1 MIADKKEYHV
11 KLFNYALAP
20 IILYGCISAYMG
32 ATYGMQSGW
41 TWFSWHPFCMTIGYV
56 IMASNAILLKKI
68 GGYTNT
74 QYHGYIMF
82 SMMLLTC
89 FAWYVIYE
97 RKEFNNKQHF
107 TSNHGQ
113 LGLFVMISNICLAL
127 FGYVALNPDTGFFK
141 TNQLVRACHKYG
153 GRAIVA
159 LSWITCVLGIMPM
172 TGGDLSFQIAYGAPL
187 VIMGFF
193 LLL

>member
-1 MIADKKEYHV
+1 
-11 KLFNYALAP
+11 
-20 IILYGCISAYMG
+20 
-32 ATYGMQSGW
+32 
-41 TWFSWHPFCMTIGYV
+41 MTG
-56 IMASNAILLKKI
+56 NAILLKKI

-82 SMMLLTC
+82 TAMLVTC

-97 RKEFNNKQHF
+97 RKEFNGKDHF

-113 LGLFVMISNICLAL
+113 LGLLVMLGNIGLAL
-127 FGYVALNPDTGFFK
+127 FGYVGLNPDWGMFK

-153 GRAIVA
+153 GRVIIA
-159 LSWITCVLGIMPM
+159 LSWITCVLGFMPM
-172 TGGDLSFQIAYGAPL
+172 TSGNLAYQVAYGAPL
-187 VIMGFF
+187 VLLGFF